1 MKAIYTFTLLF
12 LLQSVY
18 SQEIDSTIVF
28 ETEQVAEFKRQTILE
43 EYQIPY
49 STDKNVKRLLRIG
62 INEGLFLPFID
73 PSLNQLPFEVS
84 YLRRAGANS
93 ALMIGLTGSYGELNG
108 TYVNLR
114 LGYRKYL
121 KSKTNISENTNVN
134 FTGRY
139 VGVEG
144 VIELTALPN
153 SLDIR
158 NQYSV
163 INSALNLPYYDSKT
177 QLSAVYGLQLG
188 GAFDFAVK
196 VGVKYVG
203 KGEVG
208 KDFLLQYNNP
218 TLLPFISTNSLLS
231 LSIGGG
237 KKTLKDDCDFLNCNR
252 QANQLLKLDLS
263 QLIYLD
269 PFMGNINIGGAYERR
284 IGKSNFTS
292 NTYGRIGVSYISRFE
307 NKLNYQPETPPENPF
322 GGIGGGFNLP
332 YYNNASTYD
341 FTLNGSIGTELRFYP
356 LKKREILNGKSAQN
370 LNGLYFKVFGELSYN
385 SIPYYQR
392 LAAERFGN
400 AVRQPKPFIFDYGVG
415 LGFQKKVGSKYF
427 YDVFIDYKKTNNQRF
442 SPQDQTSFQFGS
454 RFGIA
459 K

>member
-1 MKAIYTFTLLF
+1 MKAIYTFLLLTIF
-12 LLQSVY
+12 QFAVA
-18 SQEIDSTIVF
+18 QDIDSTIVF
-28 ETEQVAEFKRQTILE
+28 ETEQLSEFKKQTILE
-43 EYQIPY
+43 EYQVPY
-49 STDKNVKRLLRIG
+49 STDKDVKRMLRIG

-121 KSKTNISENTNVN
+121 KSKTNISEHTNFN
-134 FTGRY
+134 FTGKY

-163 INSALNLPYYDSKT
+163 INSVLNLPYYDSKT

-196 VGVKYVG
+196 AGVKYVG

-237 KKTLKDDCDFLNCNR
+237 KKKLRDDCDFLNCNR

-292 NTYGRIGVSYISRFE
+292 NTYGRIGVSYISRYE

-322 GGIGGGFNLP
+322 GSIGSFNLP
-332 YYNNASTYD
+332 YYNNVSTYD
-341 FTLNGSIGTELRFYP
+341 FTLNSSIGTELRFYP

-370 LNGLYFKVFGELSYN
+370 LNGLYFKVFAELSYN
-385 SIPYYQR
+385 SISYYQR
-392 LAAERFGN
+392 LADERFGN
-400 AVRQPKPFIFDYGVG
+400 SSIKRNPLNYEYGVG
-415 LGFQKKVGSKYF
+415 LGYQKKVGSKYF
-427 YDVFIDYKKTNNQRF
+427 YDVFVDYRKNNSRITQFRNNAGL
-442 SPQDQTSFQFGS
+442 QFGA

-459 K
+459 Q